1 MLLAAADCGVPRWS
15 GQAIQAVA
23 PYGKT
28 GSWAMY
34 LVFASFLCK
43 FLDLDQD
50 RCCIMAQLDTISI
63 YYLDLLGSTLL
74 ESILC
79 YT

>member
-1 MLLAAADCGVPRWS
+1 MACMLLAAADCGVPRWS

-34 LVFASFLCK
+34 LVFASFLCNSFWTWTSWTK
-43 FLDLDQD
+43 TGV
-50 RCCIMAQLDTISI
+50 A
-63 YYLDLLGSTLL
+63 LLMHN
-74 ESILC
+74 
-79 YT
+79 